1 MNWKKREQ
9 IKGTATHLKLQ
20 AHTTKDKTCLLL
32 SDALASKYIQVVHFN
47 QRRTQMTIWQSMTWI
62 IELRDLFP
70 EQSGQPKRACYLN
83 YISQYLGNAI
93 FPSSKSSFSF
103 CFPLSA
109 RNTVYSGH
117 LYCVTTLWWRWL
129 HQRRCRGFSGSWRS
143 QRRWFWGS
151 SPRRTCWWRR
161 CCRSPEH

>member
-1 MNWKKREQ
+1 MNWKKHWQ

-47 QRRTQMTIWQSMTWI
+47 QCRTQMTIWQSMTWI
-62 IELRDLFP
+62 IELQDLFP
-70 EQSGQPKRACYLN
+70 GQPGKPKRVCYLN
-83 YISQYLGNAI
+83 YISQYFGNRI
-93 FPSSKSSFSF
+93 FLYSKSSLSS

-109 RNTVYSGH
+109 KIAYIQDS
-117 LYCVTTLWWRWL
+117 YCVTTLWWRWL
-129 HQRRCRGFSGSWRS
+129 HQRHCRGFSGSWRS
-143 QRRWFWGS
+143 QMQWFWGS